1 MLGLRRSTGLIF
13 TVLPFKMTEV
23 AKLPGSF
30 RNNSKHESCSSPSQA
45 GASRPRH
52 PQVNSGPKA
61 MKHSNRLRFFTTFVL
76 LLCLLSPSAVLAFG
90 DGKKY
95 FKEGMKHEA
104 AEEWD
109 LAAEKFALAVSENP
123 KNPEYRLHYRRAL
136 FNASQQYMKRGRMAA
151 EQEDYVGAYNAFRK
165 AYAFDPVNEL
175 AKSEMA
181 RMLRLQKELLQGPE
195 DDDSSID
202 DTRYVQT
209 GLTATDI
216 PSDVVIPQR
225 YEKLR
230 DLPFPS
236 GINLMRIV
244 RDLARD
250 LDLNVLFDSQS
261 RLENREVRIELK
273 NVTAAQALDA
283 IFLQENLFFEK
294 VGPRT
299 IIVANSNRRQ
309 FFQQLVLKTF
319 YLGNA
324 DPKKVAAVLQKA
336 IPAQPGRTPT
346 NVLIDE
352 DTNSITI
359 RDTSENIRLMSDLI
373 AALDKDRAEVVM
385 DVQIYEVSKNDLLQ
399 IGNQIGDQSS
409 LTNLGGV
416 FPGVV
421 PLNGAPLD
429 VLGDAILPTA
439 IPFALLSPFSSLS
452 AFQRR
457 NNTKLIAST
466 QIHAFNNEDSSARIG
481 QRVPV
486 QTASVIP
493 FTGGGQTPT
502 TPGNAF
508 GNGYPVINYEQVGLT
523 LKFKPIVFPNQD
535 VQVTMEIESKDVID
549 ASTLTPT
556 FTERTIKGTARVQ
569 NNKTLLLASVA
580 QGVESRGREGLP
592 LLGLIPIL
600 GRLFTA
606 PTRDNR
612 QVDIVIAITPKVIR
626 APAILPDDVIERP
639 TGSLAVP
646 TSGSLEALI
655 YREEIERQRALARR
669 EKRNVTVQLP
679 DQEVPEYIKSNDD
692 AVSSTSS
699 SPANENVSDSN
710 ASAMQPTDGQIEQKT
725 IPNGVATS
733 LKPIDTNVKALS
745 IRPTADSDRSTLSL
759 DPTALVSSELPVA
772 KPLTA
777 SIEFLPKPGEMKA
790 GAKTKL
796 AVLVKSA
803 DVFRSSVI
811 GLKFDPQKV
820 AVRSVSFGDVYGRE
834 MKGTDSE
841 PFVNEGGKMYVSLI
855 APRNAAEN
863 SSGVLA
869 YIEIEALADGIP
881 ELDFDGD
888 VLNIITEDG
897 REFAVTF

>member
-1 MLGLRRSTGLIF
+1 
-13 TVLPFKMTEV
+13 
-23 AKLPGSF
+23 
-30 RNNSKHESCSSPSQA
+30 
-45 GASRPRH
+45 
-52 PQVNSGPKA
+52 
-61 MKHSNRLRFFTTFVL
+61 MKISNRLRFATTLVL
-76 LLCLLSPSAVLAFG
+76 FLCLVSPTAVLGLG
-90 DGKKY
+90 DGKKF
-95 FKEGMKHEA
+95 FKQGLKHEE

-109 LAAEKFALAVSENP
+109 QAAEKFALAVSENP

-136 FNASQQYMKRGRMAA
+136 FNASQMFMKRGRMAA

-175 AKSEMA
+175 AKSEMQ
-181 RMLRLQKELLQGPE
+181 RMLRLQKELLGGPE
-195 DDDSSID
+195 DDGAD
-202 DTRYVQT
+202 DARFVNT
-209 GLTATDI
+209 GLSSTDI
-216 PSDVVIPQR
+216 PEDVVIPQR

-236 GINLMRIV
+236 GIDLQRIV

-261 RLENREVRIELK
+261 RLDNRRVAIELK

-283 IFLQENLFFEK
+283 IFLQEGLFFEK

-319 YLGNA
+319 YLANA
-324 DPKKVAAVLQKA
+324 DPKKVSATLQKA

-346 NVLIDE
+346 NVLVDE

-359 RDTSENIRLMSDLI
+359 RDTAENIRLMSGLI
-373 AALDKDRAEVVM
+373 QSLDKDRAEVVM
-385 DVQIYEVSKNDLLQ
+385 DVQIYEVSKSDLLQ

-409 LTNLGGV
+409 LTNLGGAI
-416 FPGVV
+416 PGIV
-421 PLNGAPLD
+421 PLNNVPLGVFGAD
-429 VLGDAILPTA
+429 LPSTA
-439 IPFALLSPFSSLS
+439 IGIALQTPFSSLA
-452 AFQRR
+452 AFQRK

-493 FTGGGQTPT
+493 FTGGQTPT

-612 QVDIVIAITPKVIR
+612 QVDIVIAVTPRVIR
-626 APAILPDDVIERP
+626 APAILPEDVVERDS
-639 TGSLAVP
+639 GSLAVP
-646 TSGSLEALI
+646 TSGTLQAMI
-655 YREEIERQRALARR
+655 IRDEIERQRALAKR
-669 EKRNVTVQLP
+669 EKRNPDVQLP
-679 DQEVPEYIKSNDD
+679 DADVPQYVKSNDD
-692 AVSSTSS
+692 AVSSAA
-699 SPANENVSDSN
+699 PAPKNTDAEEPAVSDSN
-710 ASAMQPTDGQIEQKT
+710 AIAA
-725 IPNGVATS
+725 N
-733 LKPIDTNVKALS
+733 LRPIDTSVKTLS
-745 IRPTADSDRSTLSL
+745 LTPGSDSDRQTLSL
-759 DPTALVSSELPVA
+759 QPTSLDIGGAEAAAESR
-772 KPLTA
+772 PLTA
-777 SIEFLPKPGEMKA
+777 RLEFLPRPGEMKA
-790 GAKTKL
+790 GSTTRL

-811 GLKFDPQKV
+811 GLTFDPRKV
-820 AVRSVSFGDVYGRE
+820 AVRSVAFGDVYGAE
-834 MKGTDSE
+834 LKGTATE
-841 PFVNEGGKMYVSLI
+841 PFVNEAGKMYVSLI
-855 APRNAAEN
+855 APKDSAEN
-863 SSGVLA
+863 SSGILA
-869 YIEIEALADGIP
+869 YIEIEALEDGVP
-881 ELDFDGD
+881 VLEFDEA
-888 VLNIITEDG
+888 VLNLITGDG
-897 REFAVTF
+897 REFVVSF